1 MNTPFDR
8 FSDLL
13 SVHPESNFPVISFKR
28 AVLQVIH
35 GNYRTLSNGTDVFLC
50 LTDGKPLAIVDLDDS
65 HAEVRH
71 G

>member
-1 MNTPFDR
+1 MAPPFDR
-8 FSDLL
+8 FSDIL

-35 GNYRTLSNGTDVFLC
+35 GDYRTLSNGTDVFLC
-50 LTDGKPLAIVDLDDS
+50 LTDGKPLAIVDLDGS
-65 HAEVRH
+65 RAEVGH